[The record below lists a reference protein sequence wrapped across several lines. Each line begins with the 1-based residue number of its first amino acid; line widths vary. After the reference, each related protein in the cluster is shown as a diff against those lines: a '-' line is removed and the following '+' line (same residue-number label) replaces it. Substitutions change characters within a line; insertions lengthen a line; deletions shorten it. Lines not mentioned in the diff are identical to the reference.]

1 VLDVDVG
8 LVDETEV
15 EVGLAVVVGLTELTE
30 LELAGGEPPDAPL
43 LEKISTR
50 HYARHE

>member
-15 EVGLAVVVGLTELTE
+15 EVGLAVVVGLTE